1 MEKII
6 LLSIAISV
14 LFCIIKLLEMKYIEK
29 EMPPLKFIVRDTLIV
44 VISSFVPI
52 FVFIKMSD
60 KLGKI
65 FGGASLSTS
74 PEIFTDTPGF

>member
-1 MEKII
+1 MDKII

-14 LFCIIKLLEMKYIEK
+14 LFCIIKLLEVKYIEK

-44 VISSFVPI
+44 MISSFVPI

-60 KLGKI
+60 KLGNF
-65 FGGASLSTS
+65 FGGSSLSTS

>member
-44 VISSFVPI
+44 MISSFIPI
-52 FVFIKMSD
+52 FVFMKMSD

-65 FGGASLSTS
+65 FGGASLSAS

>member
-44 VISSFVPI
+44 MISSFIPI
-52 FVFIKMSD
+52 FVFMKMSD
-60 KLGKI
+60 TLGKI
-65 FGGASLSTS
+65 FGGASLYTS